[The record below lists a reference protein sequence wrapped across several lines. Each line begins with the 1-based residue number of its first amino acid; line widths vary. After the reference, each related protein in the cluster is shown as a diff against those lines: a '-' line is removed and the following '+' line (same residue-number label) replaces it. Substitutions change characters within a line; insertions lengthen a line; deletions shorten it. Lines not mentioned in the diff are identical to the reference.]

1 MSKNK
6 IERFKDILR
15 CVSCHSQLQKC
26 EKKFICKNCNADYQI
41 TNNKSVVFIT
51 DEEELNSNK
60 IERPILDYGYGQ
72 YETMILNEHQE
83 EIIIEIGSG
92 INTYKDS
99 MYENVILLEIFPYST
114 TDIVCYAEDLP
125 FVDNSIGGVVCCAV
139 LEHVKNPFHVIKE
152 FYRVLKPDG
161 HLRIDVPFLYP
172 YHSSPDHY
180 FNMTISGV
188 KELCKDFIP
197 IEVGVG
203 GHQLPCFGLHEIL
216 AYYFQGINDPK
227 IARKIQKMSVK
238 KFMDF
243 LQDCKSKY
251 TETHLNSKT
260 IENIAAGVFF
270 YGKK

>member
-1 MSKNK
+1 MAENK

-26 EKKFICKNCNADYQI
+26 EKKFICKNCNTDYQI

-72 YETMILNEHQE
+72 YETMILNEHPG
-83 EIIIEIGSG
+83 EII
-92 INTYKDS
+92 
-99 MYENVILLEIFPYST
+99 
-114 TDIVCYAEDLP
+114 
-125 FVDNSIGGVVCCAV
+125 
-139 LEHVKNPFHVIKE
+139 
-152 FYRVLKPDG
+152 
-161 HLRIDVPFLYP
+161 
-172 YHSSPDHY
+172 
-180 FNMTISGV
+180 
-188 KELCKDFIP
+188 

-216 AYYFQGINDPK
+216 VYYFQGINDPK

-238 KFMDF
+238 KFMNF

>member
-1 MSKNK
+1 MAKNK

-15 CVSCHSQLQKC
+15 CVSCHSQLQRC
-26 EKKFICKNCNADYQI
+26 EKKFICKNCNADYLI
-41 TNNKSVVFIT
+41 VNNKSVVFIT

-60 IERPILDYGYGQ
+60 LERPIFDYGYGQ
-72 YETMILNEHQE
+72 YEAMMLNEHPG
-83 EIIIEIGSG
+83 EIVIEIGSG
-92 INTYKDS
+92 INTYKDR

-125 FVDNSIGGVVCCAV
+125 FNDKSISGVIGGAV
-139 LEHVKNPFHVIKE
+139 LEHVKDPFYTMKE
-152 FYRVLKPDG
+152 IYRVLKPDG
-161 HLRIDVPFLYP
+161 HLKIDVPFLYP

-188 KELCKDFIP
+188 KELCKDFNP

-203 GHQLPCFGLHEIL
+203 AHQLPCFGIHEIL
-216 AYYFQGINDPK
+216 TYYFYGISDPK
-227 IARKIQKMSVK
+227 MARKIQKMSVK
-238 KFMDF
+238 KFMNF
-243 LQDCKSKY
+243 LQGCKNNY
-251 TETHLNSKT
+251 AEDHLNSTT